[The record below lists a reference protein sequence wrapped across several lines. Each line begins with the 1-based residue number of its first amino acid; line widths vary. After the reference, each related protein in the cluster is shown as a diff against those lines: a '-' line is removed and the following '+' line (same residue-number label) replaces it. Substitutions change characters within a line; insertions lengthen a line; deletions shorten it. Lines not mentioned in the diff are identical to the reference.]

1 VLVQFYDRVQPAGWW
16 RRTAAAAGADP
27 YESLRRLHGGLAAVL
42 VCAVSLFLL
51 LYGAGGLLIRS
62 PVRPP
67 VAPLGALV
75 LGLALVPVWYRRLR
89 RG

>member
-1 VLVQFYDRVQPAGWW
+1 
-16 RRTAAAAGADP
+16 
-27 YESLRRLHGGLAAVL
+27 VL